1 MTPRSEAARR
11 FLTAMQLETA
21 RRFSSIKKA
30 ASKSLLDRFFN
41 PLKAVSDLKMSRPRT
56 KIIIVAVALFAM
68 LSSVSARRNDN
79 SSSAGAVISNR
90 AEATYQDDS
99 GASFTTISETVTVT
113 ISAVAGVAV
122 TPDETAPSNT
132 IAPHDQVTRLFRV
145 CNTGNN
151 PDNFTLTA
159 LDVTAPVTLNALYF
173 DADNSGDFSNG
184 DSPVHLNETVSPTIA
199 PGACFGVL
207 AVLNTND
214 AQAQSAVTITL
225 TARSNSSNAVNGR
238 GQDSGTIINA
248 VGLGPRL
255 TDFSNSNAP
264 PLKLVNSVSQAV
276 VGADGQFS
284 YSINF
289 RNVGD
294 TPARN
299 LLVADQLPSGISYVP
314 GSLTLNDRAL
324 SDATD
329 TDEGS
334 AQNDQVNIRFASV
347 KPGEGFRITFNS
359 RLSGASI
366 AGTGLVNQA
375 TFTADNIAPL
385 KSSSATVVVDPFGVV
400 FAGRAGS
407 SMPIPGARVELL
419 RDQNGET
426 YLQLPT
432 DCGFNPNAKNENPFA
447 TDSQGHF
454 SFVPGKDEIGTDS
467 NAANYFLKITAQGY
481 ITRMIQAS
489 LRPTQAGLFALG
501 LHSLD
506 GQPLA
511 VAGGFDLV
519 REDIR
524 INDLAAVAMNVPMF
538 EASSLQIVKSADRA
552 RADIGDTIT
561 YRIEVHNPTAAS
573 VTNVVIRDLLP
584 PSFHYAAGSARL
596 TLGTTIDQP
605 SEPETQD
612 STLVFHLP
620 EIPHGETA
628 RVLYRVRV
636 GANAQQGNQE
646 NLAVAS
652 GAFPS
657 GEQTQTAPARAT
669 VYVSAGVFSTQ
680 QAIVGRVFVDVNQ
693 NGQFDGSDRPMPG
706 VRLYLSNGESVI
718 TDSAGMYN
726 FPSLGDGPQVVSLD
740 PVSLPQGYAL
750 SAAGR
755 ESGKSWTRLLRTPIG
770 GGALLRQNFA
780 LRPTDAL
787 AKSLADPTVQSVAD
801 KSLPTASAD
810 KSTTQASASAESI
823 DKSPSTKPGTYE
835 VASTESIAAVPPGD
849 VLIVSPAPNSVAMTP
864 GLEIEVRTA
873 LNWNVK
879 LEVNGD
885 QVSDKNI
892 GLSRLDRKN
901 QVSTF
906 GFVGINVRPGVNRIR
921 ATAVGPNGEAGH
933 SVELNVIG
941 RGPAR
946 RLEIAT
952 DRSEIQ
958 SGGNDF
964 TLVHVKAFD
973 QWGNPALDGQVGVET
988 SSGQLLRENGTKP
1001 EPSNQF
1007 ARTPEKFGDAPA
1019 ATSGSQLVVQLEK
1032 GEAVLKLIG
1041 SGSPGEAKLKAQTAQ
1056 IEANAQVHISSE
1068 MRPTIMVGFAEMSF
1082 GKGIPE
1088 VSLRDEQGNFRN
1100 RVSFFYSGRLPGNSM
1115 LTLTYDSQ
1123 RPINR
1128 TAGQDRM
1135 FQLDPL
1141 DRAYPLFGDSSTRF
1155 EASPS
1160 NSKLYARIDHKR
1172 SFAMFGDFET
1182 DMDAPLAGYSRKL
1195 TGVKAH
1201 LEDSRGDFITIT
1213 GARPDTSFA
1222 RDVFPAGQSGIMQLS
1237 NAEILPGSETV
1248 LLEVRDRR
1256 NPEIIISRETLT
1268 RSIDYNLD
1276 AANGRLFFLRYV
1288 SVFDSVLNLKQIV
1301 VTYEHRASGLA
1312 SAVYTARARK
1322 NFKHLGLKLGLSA
1335 VLQREAEGSDF
1346 MLGGLDAEKTLPNG
1360 GLLQMAWARSAGEIV
1375 GSGNIFSTDGNTR
1388 HDGDA
1393 YQLTLAQPLPFYSG
1407 ILKARYVNASAGF
1420 FNPFGGTVTPG
1431 SQRAE
1436 ASLEIKPLK
1445 NSTLQFAV
1453 IDERNKTANV
1463 NNGRLTYSA
1472 ALDQI
1477 LGEKVKL
1484 HFGFDH
1490 RAFTDNL
1497 TDKSTDSNLF
1507 TAAIDVR
1514 ATDKLNF
1521 SVKREQNLGQ
1531 ADPTYPTQTTIGAN
1545 YQINSL
1551 TKLFFTQRLASASI
1565 TPIGDY
1571 TGTGFASVSSR
1582 RETAIGVE
1590 TRFGKFTS
1598 MTGRYQ
1604 LENGISGTDSFA
1616 VLGLQ
1621 NRFPIN
1627 KQLSVEVGLERGFHL
1642 LGPNQS
1648 FNSGTIGFGWQPN
1661 SDFRATAR
1669 YEYRDRGGV
1678 GQVLSFGAAG
1688 RLADGITALS
1698 HVQWSRGSFTG
1709 RANSSFDGTA
1719 AFAIRPVKTDRYGL
1733 LFSFNHR
1740 SLFQD
1745 GLTGQLPTRDRRD
1758 TLSTDGYY
1766 EPCKDLELFGRV
1778 ALNFN
1783 ANGQPGLPYVS
1794 TLTYLMQSRAQYHFT
1809 KRLDWAIETRM
1820 IFQPS
1825 SGTRRTSTG
1834 AELGFWVLPDLRLG
1848 GGYNFSAS
1856 QEPAGSA
1863 LIPQRRGFYFTITSK
1878 LSNLFDLFGTSKAGL
1893 TSSDTS
1899 APSNKE

>member
-1 MTPRSEAARR
+1 
-11 FLTAMQLETA
+11 
-21 RRFSSIKKA
+21 
-30 ASKSLLDRFFN
+30 
-41 PLKAVSDLKMSRPRT
+41 MSRPRT
-56 KIIIVAVALFAM
+56 KIITVALALFAM
-68 LSSVSARRNDN
+68 LSSTSARMADG
-79 SSSAGAVISNR
+79 SFSAGTVISNR
-90 AEATYQDDS
+90 AEATYEDNS
-99 GASFTTISETVTVT
+99 GAGFTTVSETVTVT
-113 ISAVAGVAV
+113 IAAVAGVAV

-151 PDNFTLTA
+151 PDTFTMTA
-159 LDVTAPVTLNALYF
+159 LEATAPVTLAGLYF
-173 DADNSGDFSNG
+173 DSDNSGDLSNA
-184 DSPVHLNETVSPTIA
+184 DAPIHLNETASPVIA
-199 PGACFGVL
+199 PGVCFGVL
-207 AVLNTND
+207 ATLNTND
-214 AQAQSAVTITL
+214 APPQSTITIKLTAQS
-225 TARSNSSNAVNGR
+225 NSGNAVNGR
-238 GQDSGTIINA
+238 GQDAGTIINTIG
-248 VGLGPRL
+248 VGPKL
-255 TDFSNSNAP
+255 TSPDDPNLP
-264 PLKLVNSVSQAV
+264 PVSLIDGKTQAV
-276 VGADGQFS
+276 L
-284 YSINF
+284 
-289 RNVGD
+289 
-294 TPARN
+294 TP
-299 LLVADQLPSGISYVP
+299 G
-314 GSLTLNDRAL
+314 
-324 SDATD
+324 
-329 TDEGS
+329 
-334 AQNDQVNIRFASV
+334 
-347 KPGEGFRITFNS
+347 
-359 RLSGASI
+359 
-366 AGTGLVNQA
+366 A
-375 TFTADNIAPL
+375 TFTASIAFKNSGDTAARDVVITQNVPDGIDYL
-385 KSSSATVVVDPFGVV
+385 PDSLQMVKGQASAKTDAVQPSEVTRNAVVVHLPLVAPGEVVRLSFRLRITGSFAGGTGVVSDAMITGANMSPIKTGAAVIVINPFGLV
-400 FAGRAGS
+400 FAGRAGNS
-407 SMPIPGARVELL
+407 APIPGARVELL
-419 RDQNGET
+419 RDQNGDN
-426 YLQLPT
+426 LLALPA
-432 DCGFNPNAKNENPFA
+432 DGGFDPNAKNENPFT
-447 TDSQGHF
+447 TDGAGHF
-454 SFVPGKDEIGTDS
+454 SFVLDKNDIGTDS

-481 ITRMIQAS
+481 ITRMIQAG
-489 LRPTQAGLFALG
+489 LRPTQAGLFALA
-501 LHSLD
+501 LHSVD

-511 VAGGFDLV
+511 IVGGFDLV
-519 REDIR
+519 REDVR
-524 INDLAAVAMNVPMF
+524 INDLAAIAINVPMF

-552 RADIGDTIT
+552 RADIGDTVT
-561 YRIEVHNPTAAS
+561 YRIEVNNPTAAP
-573 VTNVVIRDLLP
+573 VNNVVIRDLLP
-584 PSFHYAAGSARL
+584 PSFQYATGSARL

-605 SEPETQD
+605 IEPEIQNNE
-612 STLVFHLP
+612 LHFHLP
-620 EIPHGETA
+620 EIAHGETA
-628 RVLYRVRV
+628 RLLYRVRV
-636 GANAQQGNQE
+636 GANAQQGDQE

-652 GAFPS
+652 ATFPS
-657 GEQTQTAPARAT
+657 GEQIQTSPARAS
-669 VYVSAGVFSTQ
+669 VYVSPGVFSTQ
-680 QAIVGRVFVDVNQ
+680 QVIVGRVFVDMNQ
-693 NGQFDGSDRPMPG
+693 TGQFDGGDRPMPG
-706 VRLYLSNGESVI
+706 VRLYLSNGASVI

-740 PVSLPQGYAL
+740 PVSLPPGYAL
-750 SAAGR
+750 SANGR
-755 ESGKSWTRLLRTPIG
+755 ESGKSWTRLLRTPVG

-780 LRPTDAL
+780 LTPTDAL
-787 AKSLADPTVQSVAD
+787 AKSLADQSVQSVAD
-801 KSLPTASAD
+801 KSTSSSASVPPAAADGSRTPAAPSQSAD
-810 KSTTQASASAESI
+810 VAK
-823 DKSPSTKPGTYE
+823 DKSQSNKPGTYE
-835 VASTESIAAVPPGD
+835 VASTENIEAVAPGD
-849 VLIVSPAPNSVAMTP
+849 VVIVSPAPNSVAMAP

-892 GLSRLDRKN
+892 GVSRLDRKN

-906 GFVGINVRPGVNRIR
+906 GFVGINVRPGANRIR
-921 ATAVGPNGEAGH
+921 ATAIGPNGEAGH
-933 SVELNVIG
+933 TVEINVMG

-946 RLEIAT
+946 RLDIVT
-952 DRSEIQ
+952 DKSEIQ

-964 TLVHVKAFD
+964 TLVHVKIRD
-973 QWGNPALDGQVGVET
+973 QWNNPALDGQVGIET
-988 SSGQLLRENGTKP
+988 SSGQLIREGEVKTESTKALAVDKGI
-1001 EPSNQF
+1001 S
-1007 ARTPEKFGDAPA
+1007 RDDPA
-1019 ATSGSQLVVQLEK
+1019 DHSGSQLVVQTEK
-1032 GEAVLKLIG
+1032 GEAIVKLIG
-1041 SGSPGEAKLKAQTAQ
+1041 SGAPGEAKLKAQTGQ
-1056 IEANAQVHISSE
+1056 FEANAQVHIGSE
-1068 MRPTIMVGFAEMSF
+1068 RRPTILVGFAEMSF

-1088 VSLRDEQGNFRN
+1088 VSLRNEQGNYRS
-1100 RVSFFYSGRLPGNSM
+1100 RVSFFYSGKLPWDSM

-1128 TAGQDRM
+1128 TAGRDRM

-1155 EASPS
+1155 EAAPS

-1172 SFAMFGDFET
+1172 SFMMFGDFET

-1201 LEDSRGDFITIT
+1201 LENSNGDFVTIT

-1222 RDVFPAGQSGIMQLS
+1222 RDVFPAGQLGVMQLS

-1248 LLEVRDRR
+1248 LLETRDRR
-1256 NPEIIISRETLT
+1256 NPEVIISRETLS

-1322 NFKHLGLKLGLSA
+1322 NFKGIGLKLGLSA
-1335 VLQREAEGSDF
+1335 VLQREAEGGNF
-1346 MLGGLDAEKTLPNG
+1346 VLGGIDAEKTLPNG
-1360 GLLQMAWARSAGEIV
+1360 GSLQMAWARSAGEV
-1375 GSGNIFSTDGNTR
+1375 LGSGNVFTTGANTR

-1393 YQLTLAQPLPFYSG
+1393 YQLTLAQPLPFFSG
-1407 ILKARYVNASAGF
+1407 TLKARYINASAGF

-1436 ASLEIKPLK
+1436 ASLEIKPMK

-1463 NNGRLTYSA
+1463 DNGRLTYSA

-1490 RAFTDNL
+1490 RALTDNL
-1497 TDKSTDSNLF
+1497 TGKSTDSNLF

-1521 SVKREQNLGQ
+1521 SVKREQNLGE

-1571 TGTGFASVSSR
+1571 TGTGFATVSSR

-1598 MTGRYQ
+1598 ATGRYQ

-1627 KQLSVEVGLERGFHL
+1627 KQLSVEVGFERGFHL

-1698 HVQWSRGSFTG
+1698 RVQWSRGSFTG
-1709 RANSSFDGTA
+1709 RTNSALDGTA
-1719 AFAIRPVKTDRYGL
+1719 ALAIRPVKTDRYGL
-1733 LFSFNHR
+1733 LFSYNHR

-1745 GLTGQLPTRDRRD
+1745 GLIGQLPTRDRRD

-1766 EPCKDLELFGRV
+1766 EPCKNLELFARV

-1794 TLTYLMQSRAQYHFT
+1794 TMTYLTQARAQYHFT
-1809 KRLDWAIETRM
+1809 KRLDWAIESRM

-1825 SGTRRTSTG
+1825 SGTSRTSTG

-1848 GGYNFSAS
+1848 GGYNFTAS
-1856 QEPAGSA
+1856 REPAGSG

-1878 LSNLFDLFGTSKAGL
+1878 LSRLFDLFGTSRNGL
-1893 TSSDTS
+1893 GSDDQKS
-1899 APSNKE
+1899 EDPGNKK

>member
-1 MTPRSEAARR
+1 M
-11 FLTAMQLETA
+11 L
-21 RRFSSIKKA
+21 FSA
-30 ASKSLLDRFFN
+30 
-41 PLKAVSDLKMSRPRT
+41 
-56 KIIIVAVALFAM
+56 
-68 LSSVSARRNDN
+68 SARALEI

-90 AEATYQDDS
+90 AEATYRDDS
-99 GASFTTISETVTVT
+99 GASFTTVSATVTVT
-113 ISAVAGVAV
+113 IAIVAGVAV
-122 TPDETAPSNT
+122 TPDETSPSST
-132 IAPHDQVTRLFRV
+132 ISPRDQVTRLFRV
-145 CNTGNN
+145 CNAGNN
-151 PDNFTLTA
+151 SDAFTLTA
-159 LDVTAPVTLNALYF
+159 LEVTTPVSLAGLYF
-173 DADNSGDFSNG
+173 DTDNSGDFSNA
-184 DSPVHLNETVSPTIA
+184 DTPIRLNDTASPTLA
-199 PGACFGVL
+199 PGACVGVL
-207 AVLNTND
+207 AQLNTND
-214 AQAQSAVTITL
+214 AQPQSVITIKLTAQS
-225 TARSNSSNAVNGR
+225 NSTNAVNGR
-238 GQDSGTIINA
+238 GQDSGTIINTM
-248 VGLGPRL
+248 GIGPKL
-255 TDFSNSNAP
+255 TSPDDPNLP
-264 PLKLVNSVSQAV
+264 PVNLIDNKTQAV
-276 VGADGQFS
+276 VTLGATFTT
-284 YSINF
+284 SIAFKNS
-289 RNVGD
+289 GD
-294 TPARN
+294 TPARD
-299 LLVADQLPSGISYVP
+299 VVITQSVPAGIDYLPD
-314 GSLTLNDRAL
+314 SLQVVKGGQA
-324 SDATD
+324 SAKPDAAQPTD
-329 TDEGS
+329 
-334 AQNDQVNIRFASV
+334 ASRDV
-347 KPGEGFRITFNS
+347 VVRLPRVDPGEIVRLSFRFRITGSFA
-359 RLSGASI
+359 G
-366 AGTGLVNQA
+366 GTGVV
-375 TFTADNIAPL
+375 
-385 KSSSATVVVDPFGVV
+385 SSALITAANMAPTKTGTAIIVINPFGAV

-407 SMPIPGARVELL
+407 SVPIPGARVELL
-419 RDQNGET
+419 RDQNGEN
-426 YLQLPT
+426 LLALPA
-432 DCGFNPNAKNENPFA
+432 DGGFDPNAKNENPFA
-447 TDSQGHF
+447 TDAQGRF
-454 SFVPGKDEIGTDS
+454 SFVPDKNEIGTDS
-467 NAANYFLKITAQGY
+467 NAANYFLRITAQGY
-481 ITRMIQAS
+481 ITRMIQVS

-519 REDIR
+519 REDVR
-524 INDLAAVAMNVPMF
+524 INDLVVVAMNVPIF
-538 EASSLQIVKSADRA
+538 EVSGLQIVKSADRA
-552 RADIGDTIT
+552 RADIGDTVT
-561 YRIEVHNPTAAS
+561 YRIEVSNPTAAPVS
-573 VTNVVIRDLLP
+573 NVIIRDLLP

-596 TLGTTIDQP
+596 TLGKTIDQP
-605 SEPETQD
+605 IEPGIQNNA
-612 STLVFHLP
+612 LVFHLP
-620 EIPHGETA
+620 EIAHGGTA

-646 NLAVAS
+646 NLAMAS
-652 GAFPS
+652 GVFPS
-657 GEQTQTAPARAT
+657 GEQTQTAPARAA
-669 VYVSAGVFSTQ
+669 VYVSAGVFSAQ

-726 FPSLGDGPQVVSLD
+726 VPSLGDGPQVVSLD
-740 PVSLPQGYAL
+740 PVSLPPGYAL

-755 ESGKSWTRLLRTPIG
+755 ESGRSWTRLLRTPIG
-770 GGALLRQNFA
+770 GGALLHQNFA
-780 LRPTDAL
+780 LLPNDKL
-787 AKSLADPTVQSVAD
+787 AKSLADQSVQSVAD
-801 KSLPTASAD
+801 KSVASDKSVPSASAD
-810 KSTTQASASAESI
+810 GSKNVSVPPAVAGGSNASSSSRDEV
-823 DKSPSTKPGTYE
+823 KKPGTYE
-835 VASTESIAAVPPGD
+835 VAATENIEPVKPGD
-849 VLIVSPAPNSVAMTP
+849 VVIVSPAPNSVAMTP

-873 LNWNVK
+873 LNWNVR
-879 LEVNGD
+879 LQVNGD

-892 GLSRLDRKN
+892 GVSRLDRKN

-906 GFVGINVRPGVNRIR
+906 GFVGINVRPGANRIR
-921 ATAVGPNGEAGH
+921 ATAIGPNGEAGR
-933 SVELNVIG
+933 SVEMNVMG
-941 RGPAR
+941 RGSAR
-946 RLEIAT
+946 RMEIVT
-952 DRSEIQ
+952 DKSEIQ

-964 TLVHVKAFD
+964 TLVHVKTFD
-973 QWGNPALDGQVGVET
+973 QWGNPALDGQVGIET
-988 SSGQLLRENGTKP
+988 SSGQLLRENENRVETTKALAVDKGT
-1001 EPSNQF
+1001 S
-1007 ARTPEKFGDAPA
+1007 RDDPA
-1019 ATSGSQLVVQLEK
+1019 DRSGSQLVVQTEK

-1056 IEANAQVHISSE
+1056 IEANAQVHIGSE
-1068 MRPTIMVGFAEMSF
+1068 MRPTILVGFAEMSF

-1088 VSLRDEQGNFRN
+1088 VSLRDEQGNFRR
-1100 RVSFFYSGRLPGNSM
+1100 RVSFFYSGKLPWNSM

-1128 TAGQDRM
+1128 TAGRDRM

-1141 DRAYPLFGDSSTRF
+1141 DRVYPLFGDSSRRF

-1201 LEDSRGDFITIT
+1201 LENSRGDFITIT

-1222 RDVFPAGQSGIMQLS
+1222 RDVFPAGTLGIMQLS
-1237 NAEILPGSETV
+1237 NADILPGSETV

-1288 SVFDSVLNLKQIV
+1288 SVFDSVLNLKQVV

-1322 NFKHLGLKLGLSA
+1322 NFKQIGLKLGLSA
-1335 VLQREAEGSDF
+1335 VLQREAEGSGF
-1346 MLGGLDAEKTLPNG
+1346 VLGGLDVEKTLPHG
-1360 GLLQMAWARSAGEIV
+1360 GSLQLAWARSAGEIL
-1375 GSGNIFSTDGNTR
+1375 GSGNVFSTDTNAR

-1393 YQLTLAQPLPFYSG
+1393 YQLTLAQPLPFFSG
-1407 ILKARYVNASAGF
+1407 TLKARYINASAGF

-1436 ASLEIKPLK
+1436 ASLELKPMK

-1490 RAFTDNL
+1490 RALTDNL
-1497 TDKSTDSNLF
+1497 TDKSTSSNLL

-1565 TPIGDY
+1565 RPIGDY
-1571 TGTGFASVSSR
+1571 TSTGFATVSSR

-1598 MTGRYQ
+1598 ATGRYQ

-1627 KQLSVEVGLERGFHL
+1627 KQLSVEVGFERGFHL
-1642 LGPNQS
+1642 MGPNQS
-1648 FNSGTIGFGWQPN
+1648 FNSGTVGFGWQPN

-1678 GQVLSFGAAG
+1678 GQVLTFGAAG
-1688 RLADGITALS
+1688 RLADGVTALS
-1698 HVQWSRGSFTG
+1698 RVQWSRGSFTG
-1709 RANSSFDGTA
+1709 HTNSSFDGMA
-1719 AFAIRPVKTDRYGL
+1719 ALALRPVKTDRYGL

-1740 SLFQD
+1740 SLFQN

-1766 EPCKDLELFGRV
+1766 EPCKNLELFGRV

-1783 ANGQPGLPYVS
+1783 ANGQSGLPYVS

-1809 KRLDWAIETRM
+1809 KRLDWAIESRM

-1848 GGYNFSAS
+1848 AGYNFSANH
-1856 QEPAGSA
+1856 EPGGSG

-1878 LSNLFDLFGTSKAGL
+1878 LSRLFDLFGTSRNGL
-1893 TSSDTS
+1893 D
-1899 APSNKE
+1899 PHDPQNGEEPGNKK

>member
-1 MTPRSEAARR
+1 MFWS
-11 FLTAMQLETA
+11 
-21 RRFSSIKKA
+21 
-30 ASKSLLDRFFN
+30 
-41 PLKAVSDLKMSRPRT
+41 RT
-56 KIIIVAVALFAM
+56 KISTIALALIAM
-68 LSSVSARRNDN
+68 WSSVSARMIEG

-90 AEATYQDDS
+90 AEATYSDET
-99 GASFTTISETVTVT
+99 GAAFSAISETVTVT

-122 TPDETAPSNT
+122 TPDETSPSNT

-145 CNTGNN
+145 CNAGNN
-151 PDNFTLTA
+151 ADNFTLTA
-159 LDVTAPVTLNALYF
+159 LDVTTPVTVAGIYF
-173 DADNSGDFSNG
+173 DSDNSGDLSNA
-184 DSPVHLNETVSPTIA
+184 DAPARLNETASPTIA

-207 AVLNTND
+207 ATLNTND
-214 AQAQSAVTITL
+214 TPAQSSITIKL
-225 TARSNSSNAVNGR
+225 TAQSNSANAVNGR
-238 GQDSGTIINA
+238 GQDQGTIINS
-248 VGLGPRL
+248 VGIGPRL
-255 TDFSNSNAP
+255 TSPDDPNLP
-264 PLKLVNSVSQAV
+264 PVSLI
-276 VGADGQFS
+276 DGKAKT
-284 YSINF
+284 
-289 RNVGD
+289 V
-294 TPARN
+294 
-299 LLVADQLPSGISYVP
+299 
-314 GSLTLNDRAL
+314 LTL
-324 SDATD
+324 
-329 TDEGS
+329 G
-334 AQNDQVNIRFASV
+334 
-347 KPGEGFRITFNS
+347 
-359 RLSGASI
+359 
-366 AGTGLVNQA
+366 A
-375 TFTADNIAPL
+375 TFTSSIAFKNSGDTAARDVVITQPIPPGIDYL
-385 KSSSATVVVDPFGVV
+385 PDSLQIVNGQTPAKSGTAQPTDSDRDVVVRLPRVDPAQVVRLSFRLRINGSFAGGGGIVSSAVISGANFSPTKTGNAIIVINPIGMV

-407 SMPIPGARVELL
+407 SMPISGAQVELL
-419 RDQNGET
+419 RDQNGAT
-426 YLQLPT
+426 YLQLPS
-432 DCGFNPNAKNENPFA
+432 DGGYDPNPKNENPFT
-447 TDSQGHF
+447 TDGAGHF
-454 SFVPGKDEIGTDS
+454 SFVPGTDDIGSTGKE
-467 NAANYFLKITAQGY
+467 ANYFLRISAQGY

-489 LRPTQAGLFALG
+489 LQPTQAGLFALG

-511 VAGGFDLV
+511 IAGGFDLV
-519 REDIR
+519 REDVHF
-524 INDLAAVAMNVPMF
+524 NDLAAMAMNIPMF

-552 RADIGDTIT
+552 RADIGDTVT
-561 YRIEVHNPTAAS
+561 YRIELSNPTAAP
-573 VTNVVIRDLLP
+573 VNNVVIRDLLP
-584 PSFHYAAGSARL
+584 PSFQYASGSARL
-596 TLGTTIDQP
+596 TLGSITDQP
-605 SEPETQD
+605 IEPENQNNE
-612 STLVFHLP
+612 LIFHLP
-620 EIPHGETA
+620 QIAHGETA

-652 GAFPS
+652 AAFPS
-657 GEQTQTAPARAT
+657 GEQIQTSPARAA

-680 QAIVGRVFVDVNQ
+680 QVIVGRVFVDMNQ
-693 NGQFDGSDRPMPG
+693 NGRFDASDRPMPG
-706 VRLYLSNGESVI
+706 VRLYLSNGASVI
-718 TDSAGMYN
+718 TDSAGLYN

-740 PVSLPQGYAL
+740 PVSVPSGYAL
-750 SAAGR
+750 SAGGR
-755 ESGKSWTRLLRTPIG
+755 ESGKSWTRLLRTPVG

-780 LRPTDAL
+780 LLPTDAL
-787 AKSLADPTVQSVAD
+787 AKSLGDQSVQSVAD
-801 KSLPTASAD
+801 KSTASEKPVPSAPPD
-810 KSTTQASASAESI
+810 KSVSPAVAAGLDES
-823 DKSPSTKPGTYE
+823 KSPGTYE
-835 VASTESIAAVPPGD
+835 VAATESIEAVAPGD

-885 QVSDKNI
+885 QISDKNI
-892 GLSRLDRKN
+892 GISRLDKKN

-906 GFVGINVRPGVNRIR
+906 GFVGVSIRPGTNRIR
-921 ATAVGPNGEAGH
+921 ATAIGPKGEAGH
-933 SVELNVIG
+933 SVELAVMG

-946 RLEIAT
+946 RLEIVS
-952 DRSEIQ
+952 DRTEIQ
-958 SGGNDF
+958 SGGADF
-964 TLVHVKAFD
+964 TLVHVKMLD
-973 QWGNPALDGQVGVET
+973 QWGNPALDGQVGIET
-988 SSGQLLRENGTKP
+988 SAGQLLRER
-1001 EPSNQF
+1001 E
-1007 ARTPEKFGDAPA
+1007 ARTESTKALAMDKGTSRDDPA
-1019 ATSGSQLVVQLEK
+1019 DRSGSQLVVQTEK
-1032 GEAVLKLIG
+1032 GEAIVKLIG
-1041 SGSPGEAKLKAQTAQ
+1041 SGAPGEAKLKAQTGQLEASAQ
-1056 IEANAQVHISSE
+1056 IHIGSE
-1068 MRPTIMVGFAEMSF
+1068 MRPTILVGFAEMSF

-1088 VSLRDEQGNFRN
+1088 VSLRNERGNFRR
-1100 RVSFFYSGRLPGNSM
+1100 RVSLFYSGKLPWDST

-1155 EASPS
+1155 EAAPS

-1172 SFAMFGDFET
+1172 SFMMFGDFET

-1201 LEDSRGDFITIT
+1201 FENSGGDFITIT

-1222 RDVFPAGQSGIMQLS
+1222 RDVFAAGQLGIIQLS

-1248 LLEVRDRR
+1248 LLETRDRR
-1256 NPEIIISRETLT
+1256 NPEVIISRETMT

-1288 SVFDSVLNLKQIV
+1288 STFDSVLNLKQIV

-1322 NFKHLGLKLGLSA
+1322 NFKSIGLKLGLSA
-1335 VLQREAEGSDF
+1335 VMQREAEGSDF

-1360 GLLQMAWARSAGEIV
+1360 GSLQMAWARSAGEV
-1375 GSGNIFSTDGNTR
+1375 LGTGNVFSTDGNTR

-1393 YQLTLAQPLPFYSG
+1393 YQLTLNQPLPFFSG
-1407 ILKARYVNASAGF
+1407 LLKARYINASAGF

-1436 ASLEIKPLK
+1436 ASLEIKPMK

-1463 NNGRLTYSA
+1463 DNGRLTYSA

-1477 LGEKVKL
+1477 LGERVKL

-1490 RAFTDNL
+1490 RALTDNL
-1497 TDKSTDSNLF
+1497 SDKSTDSNLV

-1531 ADPTYPTQTTIGAN
+1531 ADPTYPDQTTIGAN

-1571 TGTGFASVSSR
+1571 SGTGFATVSSR

-1604 LENGISGTDSFA
+1604 LENGINGTDSFA

-1627 KQLSVEVGLERGFHL
+1627 KQLSVELGFERGFHL

-1688 RLADGITALS
+1688 RLAEGITALS
-1698 HVQWSRGSFTG
+1698 RVQWSRGSFTG
-1709 RANSSFDGTA
+1709 RTNSALDATA
-1719 AFAIRPVKTDRYGL
+1719 ALAIRPVKTDHYGL
-1733 LFSFNHR
+1733 LFSYNHR
-1740 SLFQD
+1740 SLFQG
-1745 GLTGQLPTRDRRD
+1745 GLTDQVPTRDRRD

-1766 EPCKDLELFGRV
+1766 QPCKDLELFGRV
-1778 ALNFN
+1778 AVNFN

-1794 TLTYLMQSRAQYHFT
+1794 TLTYLTQARAQYHVT
-1809 KRLDWAIETRM
+1809 TRIDWAIESRM

-1825 SGTRRTSTG
+1825 SGTSRTSTG
-1834 AELGFWVLPDLRLG
+1834 AELGFWLLPDLRLG
-1848 GGYNFSAS
+1848 AGYNFAVSR
-1856 QEPAGSA
+1856 EPFGSN

-1878 LSNLFDLFGTSKAGL
+1878 LSRLFDLFGTSRNGL
-1893 TSSDTS
+1893 ESVDSTKTEE
-1899 APSNKE
+1899 PGPQK